1 MKAMAQTAYGD
12 PEVLTLTDVD
22 DPTPGPDTVV
32 IDVKA
37 AGVNP
42 VDWKLVAGYLQGVFP
57 HFLPLVPGWD
67 VAGVVSAVGPAVQEY
82 AVGDEVIGYVR
93 HDHMAANGAY
103 AEKVS
108 AHPRH
113 LAPKPTS
120 VDMAAASALPL
131 AGLTALQSL
140 RLAGVGEGDT
150 VLVHAAAGGVG
161 SFAVQIAVDLGAT
174 VIGTASESNHEYLRS
189 LGATPVTYGDGL
201 VERVRAIAPD
211 GITASVDYVGTSEAI
226 EASAELIADRSRSTS
241 NVDPTAITE
250 AGGRYCFV
258 RPQADDLAHLS
269 MLVDKGVLAIEVQQT
284 FPLADAVKALRT
296 NMEGHVR
303 GKLALT
309 VD

>member
-1 MKAMAQTAYGD
+1 MPGINLAG
-12 PEVLTLTDVD
+12 EVAFDV
-22 DPTPGPDTVV
+22 PFGPPRGTRVV
-32 IDVKA
+32 C
-37 AGVNP
+37 VN
-42 VDWKLVAGYLQGVFP
+42 
-57 HFLPLVPGWD
+57 
-67 VAGVVSAVGPAVQEY
+67 
-82 AVGDEVIGYVR
+82 
-93 HDHMAANGAY
+93 DHLGQRCDGGY
-103 AEKVS
+103 AEF
-108 AHPRH
+108 ARP
-113 LAPKPTS
+113 PTQW
-120 VDMAAASALPL
+120 
-131 AGLTALQSL
+131 LTALPDSMDNHTAMAMGT
-140 RLAGVGEGDT
+140 AGFTAMQCVLHLERSGALDAPDAT
-150 VLVHAAAGGVG
+150 VLVTGAAGGVG